1 MSSLMD
7 ERRSVL
13 RDPRAVMD
21 DMAPTIETD
30 VVQAL
35 ARLRAVE
42 SQMMRRRQ
50 ARHGLGESDGVALRL
65 IVERSEVDPV
75 TPTEIAAHL
84 ELTTSAVTSL
94 VDRLVKAGLIETRP
108 HATDRRRKIV
118 VPTEAA
124 LEADALE
131 DRVQEIVDELSV
143 RSRILIVGF
152 LDRVADAMERESR

>member
-1 MSSLMD
+1 MTSVREVPTVLD
-7 ERRSVL
+7 ETVR
-13 RDPRAVMD
+13 P
-21 DMAPTIETD
+21 ETD

-50 ARHGLGESDGVALRL
+50 AHQGLGESDGVALRL
-65 IVERSEVDPV
+65 IVERADEDPV

-124 LEADALE
+124 LAGDALE

-152 LDRVADAMERESR
+152 LDRIAEAMEREAR